1 MRPHRFGHG
10 QWRDGGG
17 QGLVEFALI
26 FPLMALM
33 LFGIFDFG
41 RAVYAYNTIA
51 NAARDGARVA
61 AVNQIEVNQSD
72 TSSTSC
78 AKDMPIE
85 NPANAHWS
93 IKACA
98 ASSAVSLGVQISDVT
113 VSYSPPPSSPG
124 LSCTSPLHV
133 GCIASVTVRYTWTP
147 FTPMIGN
154 IIGPIT
160 TTSTSQIPIERVFP

>member
-1 MRPHRFGHG
+1 MRPRRFGHS
-10 QWRDGGG
+10 QRRQARG
-17 QGLVEFALI
+17 QGLIEFALV

-41 RAVYAYNTIA
+41 RAVYAFNTIA
-51 NAARDGARVA
+51 NAAREGARVA
-61 AVNQIEVNQSD
+61 AVNQIQRNETD
-72 TSSTSC
+72 TSSTFC
-78 AKDMPIE
+78 AKDMPVE

-113 VSYSPPPSSPG
+113 VTYSPPPSSPD

-147 FTPMIGN
+147 ITPMIGN